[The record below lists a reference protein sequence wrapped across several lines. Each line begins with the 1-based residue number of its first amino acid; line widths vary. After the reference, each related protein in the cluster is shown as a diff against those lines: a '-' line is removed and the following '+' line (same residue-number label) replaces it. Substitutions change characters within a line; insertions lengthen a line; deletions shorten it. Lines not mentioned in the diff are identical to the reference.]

1 MTGPASIFLGSP
13 RAQMGILISILLG
26 PPPIRSRRSEEH
38 LPSDSDRGS
47 TSAPDSLEIDYEA
60 RILEGIR
67 VSQASWELDIEE
79 NIIDEIRREIE
90 SLQESEIEELLL
102 FTDELRDSDTEIES

>member
-1 MTGPASIFLGSP
+1 
-13 RAQMGILISILLG
+13 MGILISILLG
-26 PPPIRSRRSEEH
+26 PHPIRRRRSEEH
-38 LPSDSDRGS
+38 LPSDSDRDS